1 VGTIAIAS
9 IASESIVETL
19 TEKDFSLSFTK
30 TLDLIHQPL
39 DAQTKDQTPF
49 SISFSISFNIDQ
61 KASSFSIIAIA
72 IVITFSLSLSLS
84 VIIVGRRT
92 PFFTQTTTHIAEARV
107 GFAIGI

>member
-1 VGTIAIAS
+1 VGTIAITS

-72 IVITFSLSLSLS
+72 IVI
-84 VIIVGRRT
+84 VITVGRRT

>member
-1 VGTIAIAS
+1 VGTIAITS

-72 IVITFSLSLSLS
+72 IAITFSLSLS